1 MTATLH
7 SEGDH
12 QTLRFTRAYRH
23 PPAAVWRAMTAPK
36 LLTSWFPAHV
46 DCPELVAGAPMTFTF
61 EGDEG
66 PPSTGTVDEVS
77 EPSVLAFTWDGD
89 ALRFELSTSDES
101 SCQLVLTASF
111 EGREWAVRNAAGWHL
126 CLDLLRSTLAGQGPR
141 SVVDTD
147 QSRLL
152 REYETRFRQA

>member
-12 QTLRFTRAYRH
+12 QTLRFARAYPH
-23 PPAAVWRAMTAPK
+23 PAPEVWRALTDPK
-36 LLTSWFPAHV
+36 LLTGWFPAQV

-89 ALRFELSTSDES
+89 AIRFELSASDGN
-101 SCQLVLTASF
+101 SCELVLTAGF

-126 CLDLLRSTLAGQGPR
+126 CLDLLRSTLAGEGTG
-141 SVVDTD
+141 SAVDTR
-147 QSRLL
+147 QSQLL
-152 REYETRFRQA
+152 EEYETRFREA